1 MTFSEFGRPARQ
13 NNANATDHGTTALHF
28 VMGGVVR
35 GGLYSQPPD
44 LTRLDATQ
52 NMLYTMDFCQLY
64 STVAKDCGASVLKR
78 SHAGALS
85 RLIF

>member
-1 MTFSEFGRPARQ
+1 MTFSKFGCPARQ
-13 NNANATDHGTTALHF
+13 KNSNGTDHGTAVPHF
-28 VMGGVVR
+28 VMGGAVR

-44 LTRLDATQ
+44 LTRLDAAQ
-52 NMLYTMDFCQLY
+52 NMLYTTDFCQLY
-64 STVAKDCGASVLKR
+64 STVAKDCGALVLKR